1 MSKLLSFAA
10 LLLTVTATTA
20 VSAAEKIT
28 LIHSVPQ
35 LTSLFAFGSSIPLEM
50 GFWKEEGLEVEALP
64 APGGAAAAVQLVI
77 GGRATAAIAN
87 PSSEM
92 IAVQRGA
99 RSNSITGLNEATSLA
114 LDCRK
119 AVDFAPSRI

>member
-1 MSKLLSFAA
+1 
-10 LLLTVTATTA
+10 
-20 VSAAEKIT
+20 
-28 LIHSVPQ
+28 
-35 LTSLFAFGSSIPLEM
+35 
-50 GFWKEEGLEVEALP
+50 
-64 APGGAAAAVQLVI
+64 
-77 GGRATAAIAN
+77 
-87 PSSEM
+87 M